1 MIKYGWQHFTGTGVL
16 GYSEGAE
23 VETEV
28 GVIGTK
34 GDNEGKVA
42 LLTRFDSTILTPA
55 NACRL
60 ALRLVTAAAREVVGL

>member
-1 MIKYGWQHFTGTGVL
+1 MTTNATGIV

-34 GDNEGKVA
+34 GDDEGKVA
-42 LLTRFDSTILTPA
+42 LLTRFDSTILTPR
-55 NACRL
+55 NAIRL
-60 ALRLVTAAAREVVGL
+60 GLRLIRTAVGELVGL